1 MTDAE
6 VARYSAVLSWFA
18 KRHPRGSQTSHWN
31 RWLPRAIEE
40 IGDVGIPHDQL
51 VLALEYL
58 HNRGLIE
65 TLDGTGSFRGAKV
78 TTITERGYRFLDRF
92 EGEPIDNADIIIAA
106 LQAVIAALEA
116 RAPTA
121 ALHAEQ
127 LEALRESKR
136 RTRSP
141 A

>member
-18 KRHPRGSQTSHWN
+18 KRHPRGSQTSHWD

-65 TLDGTGSFRGAKV
+65 IVSRGV
-78 TTITERGYRFLDRF
+78 VYE
-92 EGEPIDNADIIIAA
+92 
-106 LQAVIAALEA
+106 
-116 RAPTA
+116 
-121 ALHAEQ
+121 
-127 LEALRESKR
+127 
-136 RTRSP
+136 
-141 A
+141 